1 MSTTRLLVLGA
12 TRLFQPVHGYLV
24 RRELLSWQV
33 ESWANVAPGSIYNA
47 LRSLT
52 RDGLL
57 VARESGTP
65 SDRGPSRTTYELT
78 GDGEK
83 EFVRLLSDA
92 LWNVHEGDASLVLAA
107 TAFMT
112 ALPRA
117 EVVDGLTSREQQL
130 ERRMVA
136 TEHELARLAR
146 DRLSPAWVAEHLR
159 LVHALLAGE
168 RAWALDLRRRLGE
181 GELRFRGE
189 PGWPD
194 RPGPDGRWR
203 PA

>member
-12 TRLFQPVHGYLV
+12 VRVFAPVHGYLV

-33 ESWANVAPGSIYNA
+33 QSWANVAPGSIYNA
-47 LRSLT
+47 LRSLA

-57 VARESGTP
+57 VATESKAP
-65 SDRGPSRTTYELT
+65 SDKGPSRTTYELT
-78 GDGEK
+78 GDGEN
-83 EFVRLLSDA
+83 EFVRLLRDA
-92 LWNVHEGDASLVLAA
+92 LWNVHDGDASLVLAA
-107 TAFMT
+107 TSFMT
-112 ALPRA
+112 ALPRQ
-117 EVVDGLTSREQQL
+117 EVLDGLTSREQQL

-136 TEHELARLAR
+136 TRHDLARLSD
-146 DRLSPAWVAEHLR
+146 DRHSPAWVAEHLR
-159 LVHALLAGE
+159 LVHAYLHGE
-168 RAWALDLRRRLGE
+168 LTWALALHERLTA

-194 RPGPDGRWR
+194 LPGPDGRWR